1 MKQKKD
7 LERAF
12 KELNSKRGSHIA
24 LSRQNYSYVCP
35 RMQPYRTM
43 TSNQFLPIY
52 WTECQQC
59 PCENCLSRESHN
71 TSSSPSLDAEVRRP
85 SFTIESLL
93 SRKDERKSDLK
104 PPCAGSVSLNVALV
118 SSSGSGQFA
127 SDRSEL
133 IHGSGYLTNFRRQSF
148 GLEQVAMLARGNIQ
162 TNGKLNFFLYEIIF
176 EKYL

>member
-1 MKQKKD
+1 
-7 LERAF
+7 
-12 KELNSKRGSHIA
+12 
-24 LSRQNYSYVCP
+24 
-35 RMQPYRTM
+35 MQPYRTM

-148 GLEQVAMLARGNIQ
+148 GLEQMLARGNIQ
-162 TNGKLNFFLYEIIF
+162 TNGKLNIFFIIGDNF
-176 EKYL
+176 SSDEKYL